1 VEGVVGVDEGI
12 LRRVGGLVGITDEAP
27 GEAVAGGLVVLH
39 EPRERRSVAADS
51 QPDHRLLVGQ
61 WLDARRRGG
70 AIGLGHRL
78 PIITSPAAGVAE
90 SADASVS
97 NTDEGNLVWVQLPPP
112 APASLSRGAG
122 ARERGG

>member
-1 VEGVVGVDEGI
+1 M
-12 LRRVGGLVGITDEAP
+12 
-27 GEAVAGGLVVLH
+27 LH
-39 EPRERRSVAADS
+39 EPGEGGSVTADR
-51 QPDHRLLVGQ
+51 QPDNRLLVGQ
-61 WLDARRRGG
+61 WLDARRRGS

-112 APASLSRGAG
+112 APTSRPDTPRVRWTAEHPVGWWSIQAAG
-122 ARERGG
+122 P

>member
-1 VEGVVGVDEGI
+1 M
-12 LRRVGGLVGITDEAP
+12 
-27 GEAVAGGLVVLH
+27 LH
-39 EPRERRSVAADS
+39 EPGEGGSVTADRH
-51 QPDHRLLVGQ
+51 PDNRLLVGQ
-61 WLDARRRGG
+61 WLDARRGGG

-112 APASLSRGAG
+112 APYMATAEVPEIAG
-122 ARERGG
+122 DGHGDELRSSAT